1 MVLSKISDDVSYP
14 ELKSVDASDLKK
26 EVNSLYQLE
35 IKDVDVMI
43 AVGNAK
49 NTFEEKNILYFP
61 IYLVKKNNNVVQI
74 GLYEIEA
81 SDYMNYL
88 DEYNNLDVEKLNDP
102 LIYKFATKDFLE
114 KLRQLPDMPLV
125 RNETRGK
132 EREEEL
138 EEGEIVE
145 SDDEDENGMGNKI
158 PADRN
163 DLDDMDILESHEI
176 PKEREDIFILTRGV
190 PIPPSLKEETREK
203 AKDIREKYKLKNK
216 DNPSDNWIQKFMEN
230 NYYSITDNEGG
241 GDCLFATIRDAFS
254 SIAQQTSVN
263 KLRKKLSDEANDT
276 IFMNYKEHF
285 DMYNQ
290 ALIEETNKI
299 KESEIVY
306 NKFKEQFS
314 NTLDR
319 EQKKFITEE
328 AKKVKANHDK
338 MVEEK
343 KITVQ
348 ILNEFK
354 FMKGIDTLDKFK
366 KKIRTCQ
373 FWAET
378 WAIST
383 LERLLNIKFIM
394 LSQEAYK
401 SGDKKNVLLCGQL
414 NDDYLQNKGIF
425 TPEFYIMLDYT
436 GSHYKLVGYKNKMIF
451 KFKEIPYDI
460 KKKIVDKCLE
470 KNAGPFALIPDF
482 QKFKS
487 LLLSQKKETPEIEV
501 NDYDELSEARLRGY
515 YDDNIVF
522 SFYSNSFNKPL
533 PGKGAGEIIPN
544 DKLKDFV
551 ELAGIAD
558 WRKKLDNS
566 WIQEFTIDNH
576 KWASVEHFYQ
586 GSKFKKT
593 HPEFY
598 LSFSLDSGTDL
609 SKNAEMA
616 KAAGSKSGKYK
627 GELLR
632 PKEVTIDPDFYGKRN
647 KQELYDAQ
655 FAKFT
660 QNEEL
665 KKLLISTKDAKLTYN
680 RKGSQP
686 VVYDDLM
693 IIRNKIKTS
702 ENNSSENN

>member
-81 SDYMNYL
+81 SNYMNYL

-125 RNETRGK
+125 RNENRGK
-132 EREEEL
+132 EREEL
-138 EEGEIVE
+138 EDGEIVE
-145 SDDEDENGMGNKI
+145 SDDEHENGMGNKI

-163 DLDDMDILESHEI
+163 DLVDMDILESQEI

-203 AKDIREKYKLKNK
+203 AKDIKEKYKLKSKENS
-216 DNPSDNWIQKFMEN
+216 SDNWIQKFMEN

-263 KLRKKLSDEANDT
+263 KLRKKLSDEATDT

-702 ENNSSENN
+702 ENNLNN